1 MVISKRYGEWSQIK
15 GWTLYRI
22 LLLPALEEADVL
34 QISYQEQLFPDL
46 IKLIEAAMITGG
58 GSLCSLEY

>member
-1 MVISKRYGEWSQIK
+1 MVIAKRYDEWSQIK

-22 LLLPALEEADVL
+22 LLLPALQEAYVL
-34 QISYQEQLFPDL
+34 QIFYQQQLFPDL
-46 IKLIEAAMITGG
+46 IMLIEAAMITGG